1 MSFSLYLLLAFIVV
15 FSLSA
20 AIIIMMRWRVKKG
33 NSKLANQLKTSDN
46 LNALLNS
53 LNDVIFEFN
62 EDKVCLNVWFN
73 EHTDRVVDPRICL
86 GKKLEE
92 VIGQEKALKFNKA
105 LDYVTTHRRPTSLQY
120 ISDHG
125 TGAWLLAK
133 VTPVYDEAGNYLKR
147 ISASVSD
154 ISEQK
159 RYENALKEKELLL
172 LEAQHVAKIGNWLY
186 DDDKQDVQLSD
197 SLLNILDTKAV
208 PGGIEVLEYYMSLV
222 YPDDYEACHNFL
234 TTIHLT
240 NVKQH
245 EHRLVTPAGVTKYI
259 KIIIGDKIFNDTGG
273 LQRIFGIIQDVTDIK
288 LSEKIIKRGRAEL
301 IEAQTIAKIGN
312 WSWRPSTNK
321 LTYSDELLNIF
332 GVHPQQ
338 LIQMAPFKLLLRNA
352 HHNDRTII
360 RDLCKNGNTVSGH
373 TCVFRIVAP
382 QKKVK
387 YISIIVGKILR
398 NEKGE
403 LYKIIGTLQDI
414 TSQKQAELDYERTEN
429 KYKDVLETV
438 KLAAITVNRYGEVI
452 FCNHYLADLLGYK
465 QTDLLRMNWFEH
477 FVPADIR
484 QHLNGMILGGALPS
498 QYTNSII
505 CKDGSERVMSW
516 QNTMTRDENGD
527 IDEITGIGEDITEQ
541 QRATQELIT
550 AKEIAERSSKFKS
563 EFLSTMSHEIRTPM
577 NAVIGTTNLLL
588 SDNPNPEQL
597 EYLNILKF
605 SGENLLAIINDILDY
620 NKIEAGKL
628 ELNQLRFD
636 LRQLAQKTKLAF
648 STRAA
653 EKNLQLELSVDSEI
667 PEYLIGDQVRLSQI
681 LNNLISNAVKFTE
694 KGKVTLQ
701 LQLLGASDTDITIKF
716 LVADTGVGIS
726 PENQAAIFDP
736 FVQDPVVNQPANMG
750 TGLGLAITK
759 RLVNLHKSDI
769 SVISEPGKGSQ
780 FIFVIT
786 FALPAASLP
795 QQEETIETN
804 TIQNIAGMEVLV
816 VDDNKMNLLI
826 ASKFLKRWH
835 VNVDEAINGKEAV
848 KIVAQKRYDLIIMD
862 LQMPL
867 MNGFEATQKIR
878 EFNTQ
883 VPIIALTAD
892 AMPETYDKA
901 IACGMNDYLTKP
913 FVPDTF
919 FSKVSSYYK
928 KPDN

>member
-1 MSFSLYLLLAFIVV
+1 MNLSLYPLLAFI
-15 FSLSA
+15 SLC
-20 AIIIMMRWRVKKG
+20 AIGIVLVRLLFKKTDKKK
-33 NSKLANQLKTSDN
+33 SNQLETSGS

-62 EDKVCLNVWFN
+62 EDKICLNVWFN
-73 EHTDRVVDPRICL
+73 EHTDRVADPRICL

-92 VIGQEKALKFNKA
+92 VIGDEKALKFNKA
-105 LDYVTTHRRPTSLQY
+105 LDYVITHKRPTSLQY
-120 ISDHG
+120 ISDYG

-133 VTPVYDEAGNYLKR
+133 VTPVFDETGNYLKR

-159 RYENALKEKELLL
+159 KYENALKEKELLL
-172 LEAQHVAKIGNWLY
+172 LEAQRVAKIGNWLY

-197 SLLNILDTKAV
+197 SLLNILGTETV
-208 PGGIEVLEYYMSLV
+208 PGGIETFEYYMSLV
-222 YPDDYEACHNFL
+222 HPDDYEACHNFL
-234 TTIHLT
+234 TTVHLT

-245 EHRLVTPAGVTKYI
+245 EHRLVTPAGVLKYI
-259 KIIIGDKIFNDTGG
+259 KIVIGDKIFTDAGG
-273 LQRIFGIIQDVTDIK
+273 LQRIFGIIQDISDIK
-288 LSEKIIKRGRAEL
+288 LSEKAIKRGRAEL

-312 WSWRPSTNK
+312 WTWRPLSNK

-332 GVHPQQ
+332 EVNPQQ
-338 LIQMAPFKLLLRNA
+338 LIQMAPFKLLLKNS
-352 HHNDRTII
+352 HENDRTII
-360 RDLCKNGNTVSGH
+360 RDLCKNGVSVSGH
-373 TCVFRIVAP
+373 TCVFRITTP

-387 YISIIVGKILR
+387 YISIIIGKILR
-398 NEKGE
+398 NDKGE
-403 LYKIIGTLQDI
+403 VYKVIGTLQDI
-414 TSQKQAELDYERTEN
+414 TGQKQAELDYKRTEN
-429 KYKDVLETV
+429 KYKRILETV
-438 KLAAITVNRYGEVI
+438 KLVAITVNRSGKIV
-452 FCNHYLADLLGYK
+452 FCNQYLANLIGYEQNELLG
-465 QTDLLRMNWFEH
+465 MNWFED
-477 FVPADIR
+477 FIPANIK
-484 QHLNGMILGGALPS
+484 QHVNGMIAGDALPN
-498 QYTNSII
+498 QYINAII
-505 CKDGSERVMSW
+505 CRDGSERIISW

-541 QRATQELIT
+541 QRATQELIS

-588 SDNPNPEQL
+588 SDNPKHEQL

-648 STRAA
+648 SSRAA
-653 EKNLQLELSVDSEI
+653 EKNLRLELSIDNEI
-667 PEYLIGDQVRLSQI
+667 PEYLMGDQVRLSQI
-681 LNNLISNAVKFTE
+681 LNNLISNAVKFTG
-694 KGKVTLQ
+694 KGKITVQ
-701 LQLLGASDTDITIKF
+701 LQLLGASDTEITVKF
-716 LVADTGVGIS
+716 MVTDTGIGIS
-726 PENQAAIFDP
+726 PENQSLIFDP
-736 FVQDPVVNQPANMG
+736 FVQDPVVNQPANIG

-786 FALPAASLP
+786 FALPAAALP
-795 QQEETIETN
+795 QRVEVIEIN
-804 TIQNIAGMEVLV
+804 DIQSMEGMEVLV

-826 ASKFLKRWH
+826 ASKFLKRWQI
-835 VNVDEAINGKEAV
+835 NVDEAINGQEAV

-862 LQMPL
+862 LQMPI
-867 MNGFEATQKIR
+867 MNGFEATKKIR
-878 EFNTQ
+878 EFNTD

-901 IACGMNDYLTKP
+901 IASGMNDYLTKP

-928 KPDN
+928 KLNT

>member
-1 MSFSLYLLLAFIVV
+1 MLVRQLLKKADKKFS
-15 FSLSA
+15 
-20 AIIIMMRWRVKKG
+20 
-33 NSKLANQLKTSDN
+33 NQLTTSGN

-62 EDKVCLNVWFN
+62 EDKICLNVWFN
-73 EHTDRVVDPRICL
+73 EQVERVADPRTCL

-92 VIGQEKALKFNKA
+92 VIGDEKALKFNKA
-105 LDYVTTHRRPTSLQY
+105 LDYVITHRRPTSLQY
-120 ISDHG
+120 ISDYG

-133 VTPVYDEAGNYLKR
+133 VTPVFDEEGNYLQR

-159 RYENALKEKELLL
+159 KYENALKEKELLL

-197 SLLNILDTKAV
+197 SLLTILDTETV
-208 PGGIEVLEYYMSLV
+208 PGGIETFEYYMSLIH
-222 YPDDYEACHNFL
+222 PDDYEACHNFL
-234 TTIHLT
+234 TTVHLT
-240 NVKQH
+240 KVKQH
-245 EHRLVTPAGVTKYI
+245 EHRLVTPAGVLKYI
-259 KIIIGDKIFNDTGG
+259 KIVIGDKIFNDAGG
-273 LQRIFGIIQDVTDIK
+273 LQRIFGIIQDISDIK
-288 LSEKIIKRGRAEL
+288 LSEKAIKRGRAEL

-312 WSWRPSTNK
+312 WSWRPLSNK
-321 LTYSDELLNIF
+321 LTCSDELLNIF
-332 GVHPQQ
+332 EVNPQQ
-338 LIQMAPFKLLLRNA
+338 LALMEPFKLLLKNV
-352 HHNDRTII
+352 HENDRTII
-360 RDLCKNGNTVSGH
+360 RDLCKKGTSVYGY
-373 TCVFRIVAP
+373 TCVFRIITP
-382 QKKVK
+382 QRKVK
-387 YISIIVGKILR
+387 YISIIIGKILR
-398 NEKGE
+398 NDKGE
-403 LYKIIGTLQDI
+403 VYKIIGTLQDI
-414 TSQKQAELDYERTEN
+414 TGQKQAELDYKRTEN
-429 KYKDVLETV
+429 KYKRILETV
-438 KLAAITVNRYGEVI
+438 KLVAITVNRSGKVV
-452 FCNHYLADLLGYK
+452 FCNQYLANLLGYE
-465 QTDLLRMNWFEH
+465 QNELLGMNWFED
-477 FVPADIR
+477 FIPANIR
-484 QHLNGMILGGALPS
+484 QHINGMIAGDALPN
-498 QYTNSII
+498 QYINAII
-505 CKDGSERVMSW
+505 CRDGSERIISW

-541 QRATQELIT
+541 QRATQELIS

-588 SDNPNPEQL
+588 SDSPNPEQL

-628 ELNQLRFD
+628 ELNQLKFD

-653 EKNLQLELSVDSEI
+653 EKNLRLDLSIDNEI
-667 PEYLIGDQVRLSQI
+667 PEYLMGDQVRLSQI
-681 LNNLISNAVKFTE
+681 LNNLISNAIKFTE
-694 KGKVTLQ
+694 KGKISLQ
-701 LQLLGASDTDITIKF
+701 LKLLSASDEEITVKF
-716 LVADTGVGIS
+716 MVTDTGVGIS
-726 PENQAAIFDP
+726 LENQSLIFDP
-736 FVQDPVVNQPANMG
+736 FVQDPVVNQPANTG

-769 SVISEPGKGSQ
+769 SLISEPGKGSQ

-786 FALPAASLP
+786 FALPAPSLP
-795 QQEETIETN
+795 QREEIIETN
-804 TIQNIAGMEVLV
+804 DIQSMTGMEVLV

-826 ASKFLKRWH
+826 ASKFLKRWQI
-835 VNVDEAINGKEAV
+835 NVDEAINGEEAV
-848 KIVAQKRYDLIIMD
+848 KIVAKKQYDLIIMD
-862 LQMPL
+862 LQMPI

-919 FSKVSSYYK
+919 FNKVSFYYK
-928 KPDN
+928 KP